1 MPREPRIGV
10 KALIHSVGMALLLI
24 AGYAPRFGSAA
35 SLCESCELQIG
46 IGDT

>member
-1 MPREPRIGV
+1 MPREPRIRV

-24 AGYAPRFGSAA
+24 AGCAPRLGSAA